1 MDEKTRE
8 KIADALHEV
17 KNAEKLEAIEHFFDG
32 DSDSKILKEM
42 GITRQRLIKIKLEI
56 KQLLEQKGIK
66 PNVGKHQDNPV
77 AG

>member
-17 KNAEKLEAIEHFFDG
+17 KDAEMLEAIEHFLDG
-32 DSDSKILKEM
+32 DSDSKIRSEM
-42 GITRQRLIKIKLEI
+42 GITKAKLLKIKLEI

>member
-17 KNAEKLEAIEHFFDG
+17 TDAEMLEAIEHFLDG
-32 DSDSKILKEM
+32 DSDSKIRQEM

-56 KQLLEQKGIK
+56 KELLEQKGIQPK
-66 PNVGKHQDNPV
+66 QKKNETEG
-77 AG
+77 